1 MNRSRRS
8 NVRLMGLPEKA
19 EGRDPCGFLE
29 GMDVCEAL
37 FLISTVVVRQERQH
51 YNDVKKKLRAKGL
64 DYRFNFPSWLQVS
77 FNGTS
82 YTFDNP
88 GEVEAFLDKPSV

>member
-1 MNRSRRS
+1 MADASLVEVTYLRSRVELHLLRMAAA
-8 NVRLMGLPEKA
+8 RPY
-19 EGRDPCGFLE
+19 C
-29 GMDVCEAL
+29 
-37 FLISTVVVRQERQH
+37 LIEVSKKRQH